1 MKTTLLYFIV
11 AFTAFFSQANDL
23 VSVDSQPIATAVDVF
38 PNDVVED
45 KLTIL
50 TNPVKDGQLRIKYLA
65 AENVSFNLT
74 IVNSLGEQVFS
85 AKRNASRQELSFDIS
100 KLATGIYFLRVS
112 TDETS
117 VVKKLIVQ

>member
-1 MKTTLLYFIV
+1 MKTTLLYFII
-11 AFTAFFSQANDL
+11 ALASLNSQATPFESNEPSP
-23 VSVDSQPIATAVDVF
+23 VIAHNSA
-38 PNDVVED
+38 PASNVVEE
-45 KLTIL
+45 KLIIL
-50 TNPVKDGQLRIKYLA
+50 NNPVKDGQLRIKYA
-65 AENVSFNLT
+65 ANEGVSFNLS

-112 TDETS
+112 TEETS

>member
-1 MKTTLLYFIV
+1 MKTTLLYFII
-11 AFTAFFSQANDL
+11 AFTALFSQASDL
-23 VSVDSQPIATAVDVF
+23 RSIESQSVFSIVDNL
-38 PNDVVED
+38 PNDIIED

-50 TNPVKDGQLRIKYLA
+50 TNPVKDGQLRIKYVA

>member
-1 MKTTLLYFIV
+1 MKTTLLFLVV
-11 AFTAFFSQANDL
+11 AFASLNLQASHLEKVTAYAAFEHACARASF
-23 VSVDSQPIATAVDVF
+23 
-38 PNDVVED
+38 VEE
-45 KLTIL
+45 KLIIL
-50 TNPVKDGQLRIKYLA
+50 NNPVKDGQLRIKYA
-65 AENVSFNLT
+65 ANEGVSFNLS

-112 TDETS
+112 TEDTS

>member
-11 AFTAFFSQANDL
+11 AFTALFSQANNL
-23 VSVDSQPIATAVDVF
+23 VSIESQSVF
-38 PNDVVED
+38 TFVNDLPNDIIED

-100 KLATGIYFLRVS
+100 KLATGMYFLRVS
-112 TDETS
+112 TDDTS